1 MPRPQQVTRGPM
13 NALHK
18 AAWDGS
24 VEMTAAIL
32 SSGGAPDIDLGN
44 PNAATALMIA
54 TVKDYPGVVNALLSK
69 GANVSLADPSG
80 YSAIHISAQGGKL
93 SITKM
98 FIETGACVDAT
109 TRAGNTPLHL
119 AANEGHTEVVRALVD
134 AGAKVDCRMPDGA
147 TPMYL
152 AAESGHAA
160 TIGVLLRAKANPL
173 LCSHTPMGVSYVP
186 LEMAALHGN
195 PDVAREMIRQVGIRG
210 CGGPS
215 GGVEALRQAADEE
228 HLEFM
233 AVLLDAGG
241 VVDTGPALILAAENG
256 RAVAVKFLLRR
267 RQADADAYVNGTRDP
282 YGRTPVMCAVDVGAG
297 RLCSPKIVRLLVDAG
312 ANTTRAVGVT
322 RMTPRWEKTSETP
335 LAFTTRLL
343 REGRVDGEAATKEQL
358 QRLKETRCLLSRAEA
373 VHAVSWLWSSSEPPR
388 IAQATEDTKTETAS
402 TAVATPL
409 QAMSP
414 ILRRKPGTRGA
425 LLKTLLRWV
434 GLWYD
439 DARGVFTVVS
449 GFGWG
454 LSEGMALT
462 CTW

>member
-1 MPRPQQVTRGPM
+1 MPPPQQVTRGPM

-24 VEMTAAIL
+24 VEMTAAVL
-32 SSGGAPDIDLGN
+32 SSRGAPDINQGN
-44 PNAATALMIA
+44 PSAATPLMIA
-54 TVKDYPGVVNALLSK
+54 TVKGFPRVVGALLSK
-69 GANVSLADPSG
+69 GANFSSTDPSG
-80 YSAIHISAQGGKL
+80 FSAIHISAQGGKL

-98 FIETGACVDAT
+98 FIAAGACLDAP
-109 TRAGNTPLHL
+109 TRDGSTPLHM
-119 AANEGHTEVVRALVD
+119 AANEGHSEVVRALVD

-173 LCSHTPMGVSYVP
+173 LCSQAHVGVSYVP

-195 PDVAREMIRQVGIRG
+195 PDVARVMIKQVGIRG
-210 CGGPS
+210 CGGAS

-233 AVLLDAGG
+233 AVLVDAGG

-256 RAVAVKFLLRR
+256 RAAAVKFLLRR

-282 YGRTPVMCAVDVGAG
+282 FGRTPVMCAVDVGAD

-312 ANTTRAVGVT
+312 ANTARAVGVT
-322 RMTPRWEKTSETP
+322 RIAPRMEKTSETP
-335 LAFTTRLL
+335 LAFTARLL

-358 QRLKETRCLLSRAEA
+358 QRLKETCRLLSRVEA
-373 VHAVSWLWSSSEPPR
+373 VHAVSWLWASSRDPR
-388 IAQATEDTKTETAS
+388 IAQATEGAMVERAS
-402 TAVATPL
+402 TTVATPL

-414 ILRRKPGTRGA
+414 MRRRKPGTRGV
-425 LLKTLLRWV
+425 LLKALFRW
-434 GLWYD
+434 
-439 DARGVFTVVS
+439 
-449 GFGWG
+449 
-454 LSEGMALT
+454 
-462 CTW
+462 